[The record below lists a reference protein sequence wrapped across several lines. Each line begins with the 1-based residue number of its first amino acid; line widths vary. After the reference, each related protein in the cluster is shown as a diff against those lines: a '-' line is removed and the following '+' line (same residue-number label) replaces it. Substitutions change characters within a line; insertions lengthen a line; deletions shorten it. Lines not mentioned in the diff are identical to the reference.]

1 LAAESNPLD
10 KCWTITLGL
19 GKSTK
24 GESNEEVL
32 MRVAPVEKKGA
43 MVFCQE
49 CGNKLGEAG
58 KFCSGCG
65 AARVTEP
72 LNVSETPESYSSS
85 NLSEAWAEHLSW
97 WEKALP
103 LGVGL
108 QGFIN
113 AEVGQVWISDK
124 PIYSCEVCDDDF
136 SGAYK
141 RVDCSDCGK
150 SPTASVCVPVGTG
163 DGTYPIY
170 GLNTS
175 NPSFGGILGI
185 WATAKGTNANS
196 PLPDL
201 LRGVLE
207 SDDKQIA
214 EEHLQAKRDFALFM
228 VTDDFDITSFG
239 SIELVPNDLK
249 IGGIN
254 FPDLTQFIFSGPRSR
269 QYLDAAEVRNGWEP
283 GVFEVLGI
291 TRAGELER
299 IKSALAGDSSWF
311 NRPEFIAVLLIRK
324 EDLAG
329 VVPPDKVIH
338 SVEDF
343 EYLSASNRWIEANR
357 VSRGDLPAVWANW
370 ELSAKAKK
378 SDSLP
383 GLFRS
388 LCEEGY
394 LHQIWNWVTTNPPS
408 LQRQLDNRAQLS
420 QDFERLVE
428 YSSEPKSPLTRSDLR
443 GWFLQD

>member
-1 LAAESNPLD
+1 
-10 KCWTITLGL
+10 
-19 GKSTK
+19 
-24 GESNEEVL
+24 V
-32 MRVAPVEKKGA
+32 
-43 MVFCQE
+43 VFCQE

-65 AARVTEP
+65 AARVHEP
-72 LNVSETPESYSSS
+72 LNVTETSESGSSS
-85 NLSEAWAEHLSW
+85 NPTEAWAKHLSW

-108 QGFIN
+108 HGFIN

-124 PIYSCEVCDDDF
+124 PIYSCEACDDDF

-150 SPTASVCVPVGTG
+150 SSTASVCVPIGTG

-170 GLNTS
+170 GFSTS
-175 NPSFGGILGI
+175 NPSSGGILGI

-207 SDDKQIA
+207 SDDKQID
-214 EEHLQAKRDFALFM
+214 EERLQAKRDFSRFM

-239 SIELVPNDLK
+239 SIELVPKDLK
-249 IGGIN
+249 IGEIH
-254 FPDLTQFIFSGPRSR
+254 FPGLTQLLFSGPRSR
-269 QYLDAAEVRNGWEP
+269 QHLDAAEVRRGWEP
-283 GVFEVLGI
+283 GVFEVLAI
-291 TRAGELER
+291 SRAGELDR
-299 IKSALAGDSSWF
+299 IKSALSADSSWF
-311 NRPEFIAVLLIRK
+311 NRPEFVAVLLISK
-324 EDLAG
+324 EDLSA

-338 SVEDF
+338 NVEDS

-370 ELSAKAKK
+370 ELSARSEK
-378 SDSLP
+378 SDTLP
-383 GLFRS
+383 GLFRHVS
-388 LCEEGY
+388 EEGY
-394 LHQIWNWVTTNPPS
+394 LHQIWNWVSSNPPT

-420 QDFERLVE
+420 PDFERLVE
-428 YSSEPKSPLTRSDLR
+428 WSGEPKSPLTRSDLR